1 MKCPKERVEGSESHL
16 EQAAVRFQIK
26 TMSAK
31 FKEERPERGGALH
44 PAKTRQHAGQQPGLE
59 RPHSHSGSLYH
70 VFLSP

>member
-31 FKEERPERGGALH
+31 FKEERPEREKTQGG
-44 PAKTRQHAGQQPGLE
+44 GL
-59 RPHSHSGSLYH
+59 SQVKSGKHLCEGRH
-70 VFLSP
+70 GL